1 MKDFSLKT
9 ILNYLNYC
17 FHPLLMTSFAVY
29 ILFNSG
35 YYLSQ
40 INSDIRMII
49 YSIFFISTCIIPL
62 LFIPILYYF
71 GLISSFLNPVK
82 SDKIIILFTT
92 SLIYSLSY
100 YFMSRISMPPI
111 LINIILSA
119 VILNVISLLIYFFK
133 DFSLYTMGWGAMLGY
148 VVFLAGIKAL
158 TVLNIGIVVIFFAG
172 LTGTLRLYLN
182 RNSPKD
188 VYVGYLIG
196 FVVFYLSNLL
206 LT

>member
-182 RNSPKD
+182 RNSPED

>member
-1 MKDFSLKT
+1 MKDFSFKT
-9 ILNYLNYC
+9 ILHYVNYC
-17 FHPLLMTSFAVY
+17 FHPLLMTSFAVF

-40 INSDIRMII
+40 INPDIRRII

-71 GLISSFLNPVK
+71 GLISSFLNPIK
-82 SDKIIILFTT
+82 SDKIIVLFTT
-92 SLIYSLSY
+92 SIIYSLSY

-148 VVFLAGIKAL
+148 VVFLSGIKAL

-172 LTGTLRLYLN
+172 LSGTLRLYLN
-182 RNSPKD
+182 RNNPKD
-188 VYVGYLIG
+188 VYFGYLIG

-206 LT
+206 LS